1 MKVEKGCRLL
11 WHRSTKQEKQLF
23 IALDSFLSIDA
34 HNFTFDIRSS
44 KFDLTKNYVNEKNK
58 FRKDQ

>member
-11 WHRSTKQEKQLF
+11 WHGNTKQEKQLF
-23 IALDSFLSIDA
+23 IALDSFLLIDA

-44 KFDLTKNYVNEKNK
+44 KSLI
-58 FRKDQ
+58 